1 MFGGLKI
8 STPIFIRKPK
18 RHFIGLD
25 RPMTYEAIPTIPAQ
39 WVAFNA
45 AIGDIKTL
53 FGKGS
58 YGIMHGFEG
67 DAWRYACAYEVEK
80 PGSIP
85 DGYTHIEIPAA
96 HFSVFK
102 SSENISQIGEV
113 ISAVTGWVDTS
124 DYQSADGPMLE
135 YYGSCYVPETGEGG
149 FEIWMPV
156 APAD

>member
-67 DAWRYACAYEVEK
+67 DAWRYACAYEIEK

-96 HFSVFK
+96 HFAVFK
-102 SSENISQIGEV
+102 SSENISQIGFGCTGGQHR
-113 ISAVTGWVDTS
+113 SVTVAERLAEALAKDGWQVSKRHREMERRDAQAS
-124 DYQSADGPMLE
+124 
-135 YYGSCYVPETGEGG
+135 GSRG
-149 FEIWMPV
+149 
-156 APAD
+156 